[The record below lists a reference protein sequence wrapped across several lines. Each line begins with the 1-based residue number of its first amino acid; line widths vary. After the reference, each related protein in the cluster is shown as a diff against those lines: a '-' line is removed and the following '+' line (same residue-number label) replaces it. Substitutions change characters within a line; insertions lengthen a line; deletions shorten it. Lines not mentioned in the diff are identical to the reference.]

1 MLNVFDEQQNSQTM
15 QHASSKQM
23 DLDQITVVS
32 EQSSQNISN
41 KTTIGDTG
49 SQDGS
54 HTDDIMFNL
63 NTKDYIQR
71 VFGSVEELKG
81 KNLTFREQMKK
92 ILHSNY
98 FHIGVVVLVLLD
110 SIFVTID
117 LVLDIEA
124 GEKKKNETTEI
135 LEEVFK
141 YLGFIIISVFMV
153 EIVCKM
159 IFIPRDM
166 LKSKLEIFDAFV
178 VLTSFIIDIIS
189 LTQKN
194 VLIAIAGLLTLL
206 R

>member
-1 MLNVFDEQQNSQTM
+1 MLNVFDEHQNGQNAHHTN
-15 QHASSKQM
+15 AKPIE
-23 DLDQITVVS
+23 LDRITVVS
-32 EQSSQNISN
+32 EQSTQNMPN
-41 KTTIGDTG
+41 KLPTGETT

-54 HTDDIMFNL
+54 HNDDIMFNMS
-63 NTKDYIQR
+63 TKDYIQR
-71 VFGSVEELKG
+71 VFGSVDELKD
-81 KNLTFREQMKK
+81 KNLTFRERMKK

-98 FHIGVVVLVLLD
+98 FHIAVVVLVLLD

-124 GEKKKNETTEI
+124 GEKEKSETTQI

-141 YLGFIIISVFMV
+141 YLGFFIISLFMV
-153 EIVCKM
+153 EIICKL

-178 VLTSFIIDIIS
+178 VVTSFIIDAIS

-194 VLIAIAGLLTLL
+194 VFIAIAGLLTLL